1 MPITINQ
8 TPSKFNL
15 AQSPIAYSVIDG
27 AYASSSFYYT
37 CTLQIWTGSLA
48 SSGSGT
54 QYALRKFPNARGY
67 GLFDVSRF
75 VNSSLTNLAYQD
87 SSSLV
92 WFKPTFNFNYESGT
106 SGSNVSAT
114 PALAMDGYSIFPEQI
129 NSSPTSSYYWPFMTD
144 GPATQSI
151 ALGDNGW
158 IAGFMGTEASG
169 ITVTYNGVYSN
180 GTSGSITNIYAQ
192 FGTSSF
198 TQGQVIRIP
207 SGPGQKSQPGV
218 SAFPL
223 NQYTGSSSASLESYD
238 IMFGFPAANSL
249 KRFRYEIECAYKY
262 TPVRILWKNRYG
274 QFDWINMWYK
284 NVQDFTTEQRVY
296 QPQLGSWNSSQLN
309 YNSFQTATQRYIV
322 DATQTITVN
331 TEFLPQN
338 YNEIFKQLLVSDEV
352 YWMYNQTDSLVKPLT
367 IKTSNLVFKTGV
379 NDKLIQYTFTFDIG
393 QPFKLII

>member
-37 CTLQIWTGSLA
+37 CTLQIWTGSINA
-48 SSGSGT
+48 SGSGD
-54 QYALRKFPNARGY
+54 QYALRKFPNATGY

-92 WFKPTFNFNYESGT
+92 WFKPTFNFNYAGSVT
-106 SGSNVSAT
+106 GSNVAA
-114 PALAMDGYSIFPEQI
+114 PAALAMDGYGIFPEQI

-144 GPATQSI
+144 GPATQSV

-158 IAGFMGTEASG
+158 IAGFMGTEGSG
-169 ITVTYNGVYSN
+169 ITVTYSGVYSN
-180 GTSGSITNIYAQ
+180 GSTKESTQIYAQ

-207 SGPGQKSQPGV
+207 SGPGQTSQPGV
-218 SAFPL
+218 GAFPL
-223 NQYTGSSSASLESYD
+223 PQYTGSNSASLERYD
-238 IMFGFPAANSL
+238 IMLGFPAANNPE
-249 KRFRYEIECAYKY
+249 RFRYNVECAYKY

-284 NVQDFTTEQRVY
+284 NIQDFTTEQRVY
-296 QPQLGSWNSSQLN
+296 QPQ
-309 YNSFQTATQRYIV
+309 
-322 DATQTITVN
+322 
-331 TEFLPQN
+331 
-338 YNEIFKQLLVSDEV
+338 
-352 YWMYNQTDSLVKPLT
+352 
-367 IKTSNLVFKTGV
+367 
-379 NDKLIQYTFTFDIG
+379 
-393 QPFKLII
+393 